1 MTSKPAPRFW
11 HRCRSCGHSRASDWP
26 DLPADLT
33 GTACNSCGSEEITL
47 YELATRAALR
57 LPRPLIPPVQRYTCC
72 HCGGTGL
79 DSLANTCPACLGAGF
94 C

>member
-1 MTSKPAPRFW
+1 MTGKPAPRFW
-11 HRCRSCGHSRASDWP
+11 YRCRSCGHSRASDWLA
-26 DLPADLT
+26 LPADLT
-33 GTACNSCGSEEITL
+33 GAACNSCGCEEITL
-47 YELATRAALR
+47 YELATRAAVR